1 MELVVGEENFE
12 STRLSVR
19 LPSSL
24 SYPLAAAVRTLVR
37 HLALAPPAA
46 KVSQLR
52 NCHFATGEQ
61 IFLRES
67 ATPNCLGG
75 LD

>member
-19 LPSSL
+19 LPPSL
-24 SYPLAAAVRTLVR
+24 SPFPPAAVRSLVR
-37 HLALAPPAA
+37 HLALAPPAS

-67 ATPNCLGG
+67 ATPNCMGG